1 MENAH
6 AKKGK
11 KIKVTTKEV
20 SRIGLVILN
29 TYFRSSRDNSLI
41 SALDLET

>member
-1 MENAH
+1 MH
-6 AKKGK
+6 TQKGE

-29 TYFRSSRDNSLI
+29 TYFRSSRDSNII